1 MNQYV
6 SWLHDVAQLVYLVG
20 NYEQTSQLK
29 KFMDPG
35 DAKYLLID

>member
-6 SWLHDVAQLVYLVG
+6 SWLHEVAQLVYLVG

-29 KFMDPG
+29 KFLDPG
-35 DAKYLLID
+35 DSKYMSSD